1 MATPTPTKSMSSRL
15 LTMKFMQRAVASPS
29 SPSSA
34 TSTPDDQASK
44 RRKVSHNPAK
54 RDNTDSLVHIDQSA
68 VQAAIAD
75 EERKRQEAVV
85 QNAAK
90 LGDAHWV
97 LDMPEKTTN
106 SNRGIQTPLNVV
118 QVGFAQIDSHIDTSD
133 AAGFDDFEPT
143 DASHIRT
150 PMVRRYNMDNKKVS
164 KDSES
169 ESDDSSSGS
178 DSDDS
183 SEDNGRGRHSYGQ
196 KSEGRSGSSRPVL
209 KSKRSAEQVKAKQ
222 FAEKRR
228 KKEVKLNGGI
238 KSSPASGGPLSIS
251 SGGSTSQRQPVDF
264 TCHRCGRPGH
274 RIAQCKNTPKRP
286 TN

>member
-34 TSTPDDQASK
+34 TPTPDEQASK
-44 RRKVSHNPAK
+44 RRKVSHNQSK
-54 RDNTDSLVHIDQSA
+54 RDSIDSLAHIDQSA
-68 VQAAIAD
+68 VQAAIA
-75 EERKRQEAVV
+75 EEEKKRQEAVV

-97 LDMPEKTTN
+97 LDIPEKTTN
-106 SNRGIQTPLNVV
+106 SNRGIQTLNVV

-133 AAGFDDFEPT
+133 AAGFDDFESA
-143 DASHIRT
+143 DASHVRT

-164 KDSES
+164 KDSVS

-183 SEDNGRGRHSYGQ
+183 SEDNGRGRHSYSQ
-196 KSEGRSGSSRPVL
+196 RSEGRSGSSRPAL

-228 KKEVKLNGGI
+228 KKEVKLNGI

-251 SGGSTSQRQPVDF
+251 SGGGTSQRQPMDF

-274 RIAQCKNTPKRP
+274 KLAQCKNTPKRP

>member
-68 VQAAIAD
+68 VQAAIAV

-97 LDMPEKTTN
+97 LDMPEKTAN

-150 PMVRRYNMDNKKVS
+150 PMVRRYNMDSKKVS
-164 KDSES
+164 FVSLLYRVLSVYHFPYSRNLPTYRYRRIASLKVTILVL
-169 ESDDSSSGS
+169 
-178 DSDDS
+178 
-183 SEDNGRGRHSYGQ
+183 GRTLTTLR
-196 KSEGRSGSSRPVL
+196 KIMDEADIL
-209 KSKRSAEQVKAKQ
+209 MAK
-222 FAEKRR
+222 
-228 KKEVKLNGGI
+228 
-238 KSSPASGGPLSIS
+238 
-251 SGGSTSQRQPVDF
+251 SQRD
-264 TCHRCGRPGH
+264 GRDH
-274 RIAQCKNTPKRP
+274 LVRS
-286 TN
+286 